1 MLAFTFANDGA
12 AGSTLGSC
20 PLQAHH
26 EQLFFPA
33 LPPEKV
39 AAIQKLGFG
48 VVDKIFLHFTP
59 QEDAHAAPTAFGQQ
73 EAREQHP
80 PPDSQAGLHAQAT
93 HARDQHKTEQAP
105 PAPAAAL
112 GHSLAQ
118 RQLPSSPAAPLQPRQ
133 PQQAHL
139 ASADAI
145 SEPSNDRAQRYAHLV
160 PGAQPGPDEI
170 FSWCMLHHVNQR
182 ELQPLP
188 PRAAA
193 AANGQ
198 EAATGL
204 HAPARASS
212 GDDWPGLEGPGAKA
226 AATNLQAAPST
237 EGSAVP
243 DRVSGSGGAA
253 LKGPG
258 DKGAP
263 QGNVVQ
269 AATGT
274 APSTQAGSAELPTWA
289 RGFYTLVNFARPPA
303 RKIKKELAATRALS
317 GRPPCERELAPPGPH
332 RSAKAATLHWTPMA
346 SRLHACCCPCQASL
360 L

>member
-1 MLAFTFANDGA
+1 MAFWQCGVFYICCQTSSVLAFTSSNDGV
-12 AGSTLGSC
+12 AGSTLGTC

-33 LPPEKV
+33 LPRAKV

-48 VVDKIFLHFTP
+48 IVDKIFLDFTP
-59 QEDAHAAPTAFGQQ
+59 QEDAHAAPTAPGQQ

-80 PPDSQAGLHAQAT
+80 PPNSQAGLHAQAVD
-93 HARDQHKTEQAP
+93 ARGQHRTEQAP

-118 RQLPSSPAAPLQPRQ
+118 RQLPSSPSAPLQPQ
-133 PQQAHL
+133 QLQQAHL
-139 ASADAI
+139 ASAGAI

-212 GDDWPGLEGPGAKA
+212 GDDWPGLESPGAKA
-226 AATNLQAAPST
+226 AANNLQAAPST
-237 EGSAVP
+237 EGSA
-243 DRVSGSGGAA
+243 DRLGGSGEAA

-263 QGNVVQ
+263 QGDDVQ

-289 RGFYTLVNFARPPA
+289 RGFYTLVS
-303 RKIKKELAATRALS
+303 LAHS
-317 GRPPCERELAPPGPH
+317 PC
-332 RSAKAATLHWTPMA
+332 T
-346 SRLHACCCPCQASL
+346 
-360 L
+360 